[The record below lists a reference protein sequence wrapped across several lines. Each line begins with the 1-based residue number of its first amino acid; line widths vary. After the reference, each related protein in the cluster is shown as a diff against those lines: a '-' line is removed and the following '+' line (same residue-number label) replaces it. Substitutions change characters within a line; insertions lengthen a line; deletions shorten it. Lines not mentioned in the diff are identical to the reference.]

1 MRIRRQFLA
10 ATMIALAAPAMA
22 GPTEDFQKLQDE
34 YWAAT
39 LKDSPLFATQVGVTD
54 L

>member
-22 GPTEDFQKLQDE
+22 GPTEDFQKLQDD

-39 LKDSPLFATQVGVTD
+39 LKEIPAVRDAGGRHD